1 MDALWE
7 RGILLCSISA
17 LGTGVPA
24 SLPVWSG
31 TCVGVSV
38 VPVCVC
44 GAGCRDGYTTP
55 CARVMWADSL
65 PWPPHEGSFWLR
77 PFLSKSES
85 PGMGFPETALGLP
98 VL

>member
-7 RGILLCSISA
+7 RGILLCPISA
-17 LGTGVPA
+17 SGRGMPA
-24 SLPVWSG
+24 RLPVWSG

-38 VPVCVC
+38 VLCVC
-44 GAGCRDGYTTP
+44 GAGCGDGYTTP
-55 CARVMWADSL
+55 CARVTWADSL
-65 PWPPHEGSFWLR
+65 PWRPQEGLFWLR